1 MSGSN
6 LREALARYATPLQ
19 TALHCVTAARLR
31 HSAGDADAT
40 SVLLF
45 PSELG
50 VELRRMDSTS
60 GNALEPIWLKV
71 QEHLDIMTASTADAP
86 RTFRPVASGYRYTI
100 EDRNHREVLTFH
112 WHPGQR
118 SHEQDPLLHVGSGV
132 IDSGA
137 GDLGKTFS
145 SLHIPTERVALARIV
160 RMLITEFQVVPNRQ
174 DWERVL
180 ERLLVNRADR

>member
-6 LREALARYATPLQ
+6 LREALAQYAAPLQ

-31 HSAGDADAT
+31 HSAGNVDAA

-50 VELRRMDSTS
+50 VELRRRDSTS
-60 GNALEPIWLKV
+60 GRVLEPVWFKV
-71 QEHLDIMTASTADAP
+71 QDHLDIMTVSTADAP
-86 RTFRPVASGYRYTI
+86 RTFQAVASGYRYTI
-100 EDRNHREVLTFH
+100 DDSSHKEILTFH

-118 SHEQDPLLHVGSGV
+118 SHEHEPHLHVGSGV
-132 IDSGA
+132 INAGA

-145 SLHIPTERVALARIV
+145 SLHIPTEHVALARVV
-160 RMLITEFQVVPNRQ
+160 RMLITEFQVMPNRQ
-174 DWERVL
+174 DWDIIL
-180 ERLLVNRADR
+180 GRLLLASVDQ